1 MTGWRRNT
9 IKFAAMDF
17 KKEAAAAALPLIRPG
32 STIGFGAGSTMQY
45 MIDLIGED
53 AGLASGLTTLTS
65 SFTTRRLLEQK
76 GFSIQETGRTMRL
89 DLYFDGCDQ
98 FDRRLSALKSGGG
111 VHTSEKVLA
120 AMADEFILVGDAA
133 KRVERLE
140 ATYPL
145 VLEVI
150 PEALGYVS
158 DRVRQFFKPVRSEL
172 RLSDK
177 KDGAVITERGNFLID
192 CWFDPFPEPAVIN
205 ERVIGIPGVLE
216 HSLFYNMAHRAIV
229 AGPDGVKQYSRSG
242 LL

>member
-1 MTGWRRNT
+1 MVH
-9 IKFAAMDF
+9 
-17 KKEAAAAALPLIRPG
+17 LIG
-32 STIGFGAGSTMQY
+32 
-45 MIDLIGED
+45 LIGEN
-53 AGLASGLTTLTS
+53 AGLAAGLTTLSS

-76 GFSIQETGRTMRL
+76 GFTIQETGRAKRL

-120 AMADEFILVGDAA
+120 SMADEFILVGDAA

-158 DRVRQFFKPVRSEL
+158 DRVVRFFKPVRSEL

-205 ERVIGIPGVLE
+205 DRVTGIPGILE
-216 HSLFYNMAHRAIV
+216 HSLFYNLAHRAIV
-229 AGPDGVKQYSRSG
+229 AGPEGVRQYSRSG
-242 LL
+242 EI